1 MIDPSALK
9 HQTIA
14 TPDRLRFDEGA
25 LGRYMAEHVDGYEG
39 PLTVRKFAG
48 GESNPTYL
56 LETPTRAYVLRRKPP
71 GKLLPSAHAVDRE
84 YRVMTALAGT
94 AVPVPRTYALCE
106 DEGVI
111 GTAFF
116 VMEHAEGRVVWDKSF
131 AEVPREARAEMFFE
145 AARVLAR
152 LHAVDPGEVGLG
164 DYGKT
169 EGYFAR
175 QVSRWTKQY
184 DAAETET
191 IDAMERLKDWLPTAI
206 PASDEVGVVHG
217 DYKVDNLVLSEDCRQ
232 VRAVLDWE
240 LSTLGNPLADLSYFL
255 MIWGLPKA
263 SGFGIADIDFAGMGI
278 PTMEEVQEAYGEASG
293 RAGLPDLE
301 FCMAYNMFR
310 MAGIVQGVYRRAL
323 DGNASSEKAKGYG
336 VMVPVLAQAGWD
348 WAKRAGD

>member
-1 MIDPSALK
+1 MTDL
-9 HQTIA
+9 IA
-14 TPDRLRFDEGA
+14 TPDRLRFDEAA
-25 LGRYMAEHVDGYEG
+25 LGRYMAAHVDGYEG
-39 PLTVRKFAG
+39 PLEVRKFAG

-56 LETPTRAYVLRRKPP
+56 LTTPARKYVLRRKPP

-84 YRVMTALAGT
+84 HRVMSALANT
-94 AVPVPRTYALCE
+94 DVPVPKTYALCE
-106 DEGVI
+106 DESVI

-116 VMEHAEGRVVWDKSF
+116 VMAHAEGRIVWDKSF
-131 AEVPREARAEMFFE
+131 REVPRESRREMFFE

-152 LHAVDPGEVGLG
+152 LHAVDPQAVGLG

-169 EGYFAR
+169 DGYFAR
-175 QVSRWTKQY
+175 QIGRWTKQY
-184 DAAETET
+184 DAARTED
-191 IDAMERLKDWLPTAI
+191 IPAMERLKAWLPDAI
-206 PASDEVGVVHG
+206 PASDEVSIVHG
-217 DYKVDNLVLSEDCRQ
+217 DYKIDNLVLSGDCRE

-263 SGFGIADIDFAGMGI
+263 SGFGIADIDFAGMDI
-278 PTMEEVQEAYGEASG
+278 PTMEEVQAVYAEESG
-293 RAGLPDLE
+293 RPALPDLE

-323 DGNASSEKAKGYG
+323 DGNASSEQAKGYG

>member
-1 MIDPSALK
+1 MTD
-9 HQTIA
+9 TIA
-14 TPDRLRFDEGA
+14 TPDRLRFDEAA
-25 LGRYMAEHVDGYEG
+25 LDRYMAEHVDGYEG
-39 PLTVRKFAG
+39 PLEVRKFAG

-56 LETPTRAYVLRRKPP
+56 LETPRQAYVLRRKPP

-94 AVPVPRTYALCE
+94 DVPVPKTYALCE

-116 VMEHAEGRVVWDKSF
+116 VMEKAEGRVVWDKTF
-131 AEVPREARAEMFFE
+131 GEVPREARAEMFYE

-152 LHAVDPGEVGLG
+152 LHAVDPTAVGLS
-164 DYGKT
+164 DFGKT
-169 EGYFAR
+169 DGYFAR
-175 QVSRWTKQY
+175 QVGRWTKQY
-184 DAAETET
+184 DAAETGA
-191 IDAMERLKDWLPTAI
+191 IPAMERLKAWLPTAI
-206 PASDEVGVVHG
+206 PEADDVSIVHG
-217 DYKVDNLVLSEDCRQ
+217 DYKVDNLVLSEDCRT

-255 MIWGLPKA
+255 MIWGLPQA
-263 SGFGIADIDFAGMGI
+263 SGFGIADIDFAGLGI
-278 PTMEEVQEAYGEASG
+278 PTMEEVQAAYAEESG

-323 DGNASSEKAKGYG
+323 DGNASSEQAKGYG
-336 VMVPVLAQAGWD
+336 KMVPVLAESGWD
-348 WAKRAGD
+348 WARRAGA